1 MFARI
6 INAICCVALLSV
18 IPFVNVNAETFPAP
32 AFNPDQVVSDGKV
45 VYLLSIGNKK
55 IYRWSMASGA
65 YLSPVT
71 VGLPQGAGT
80 LAPSKMAVSTLHK
93 RIYLGYSTG
102 AIRYINLVG
111 DATEMAFAST
121 PYAVNG
127 LALAGKYVLA
137 QDYSGAW
144 ATHHIF
150 DQSGT
155 KTDSK
160 DWNFYSA
167 DYAWD
172 AKTSRIFYLQDGY
185 NPNDLRYE
193 VINQTTGKITGFGDS
208 PYNGNYSIQQ
218 PIRISNDGKNILLG
232 SGNFFK
238 SQGLVFGG
246 SVGTSF
252 TDASWDAAGTVTT
265 IRNSNSATL
274 LQRFD
279 AGARLIDQKTYD
291 GSAIG
296 VFGYA
301 TNKFTIVT
309 RVNGFVTY
317 TTYTASDDTD
327 GDGVKNDQDA
337 FPLDIAASIDT
348 DGDGY
353 PDKWNSGRSQK
364 NSTTGLQLD
373 AFPKDAFC
381 YLKLSNSIKCDYAA
395 LIAPYTPDK
404 VVSDGN
410 IVYLL
415 SKASKRVYRWSIAD
429 GAYISPLAVGIA
441 QGANTLAPNAI
452 ALSTDASRLYLGY
465 STGAIQYITVKTAAA
480 ERLFATISGGVADLF
495 VAGKYLIARE
505 SAYYGYRSIINGSG
519 TVLERA
525 WSYDLENFWDQSSA
539 RAYFIDGS
547 YFGYYQLDQSTG
559 KQSSYW
565 ERYVY
570 TNPNMISVSPD
581 GQKILL
587 GTGAIYAKSTMNQI
601 SSLGYSLQSSRWL
614 SNNAFVGLTNKD
626 GATLLQRRSDTGQL
640 LEQVSYTGVPLGI
653 YGNSNRMA
661 LLTLNNNAVTIRTF
675 VPSNDTDGDGV
686 DNTTDAFPNDVAASV
701 DSDRDGYPDSW
712 NSGRTQADSTTGLT
726 LDAFAQDAACYNAS
740 HGSGGVCNYA
750 ATVPNFTPDQIASDG
765 TTVYLLSIANKRVY
779 RKDIATGNYINPL
792 VVGIKEGDILT
803 APLKMT
809 LATEQNRLYLLYQS
823 GAIRYIKLGE
833 MKENPF
839 LSVNYSTSIQLLAAG
854 NYLVLRS
861 NDSNSL
867 TYDQNAALINSVY
880 NYRSVMSWD
889 PANSRIYS
897 IYGTEL
903 MYQILNP
910 STGLFVQSRSE
921 YSSYVSLGNLPVQ
934 ASPDGQ
940 KILSATGSLYDS
952 TDLKWRSSL
961 GLNGALAGSLW
972 LQGNQLVTLT
982 TKDSTTLLQR
992 RDSILRVVEQVSFSG
1007 TALGVYGSAQK
1018 MLVLVMKDGA
1028 VTGYPYVPN
1037 DDSDGDGVANIN
1049 DAFPYDVSAAI
1060 DSDHDGYPDSWN
1072 SGYSQLDSVSGLQ
1085 LDAFPQDSACF
1096 EMAQSNGGSCDIAS
1110 AVGDF
1115 LPDQTVSDGNIIYL
1129 LSKTNKRVYRWSIAA
1144 GAYLN
1149 PVVVSQQI
1157 GTETIAPDKIAVQ
1170 KNQNRLYL
1178 GYGTGALSYIDL
1190 NSGNESLL
1198 AGVASAVDGLAVAG
1212 NYLVVRS
1219 LNSVYGSIHTLFNP
1233 SGSTV
1238 EQYSVG
1244 SVSGDYEWDSANSR
1258 LYYTL
1263 NPSYENRVRYDVI
1276 NPVTGK
1282 QSNSGGL
1289 SSDKNVAKP
1298 VRVSV
1303 NGRLVLLGT
1312 GYIVNDQDMSWA
1324 ASLGGAIVDAKW
1336 FSDGSLVTLSNINGN
1351 TRLQRRNARLQILE
1365 EVNYT
1370 GTPLAIYGTAS
1381 KMSVVLQNNG
1391 ALVFQ
1396 SYIPNND
1403 SDGDGVNN
1411 ISDAFPNDP
1420 AASVDSDRDGY
1431 PDTWNAGYSQS
1442 DSTSGLQLDAFAQDA
1457 SCSSANQGN
1466 GGVCDYSASVPAFTP
1481 DQVVSDGGI
1490 VYLLDKANK
1499 RVYRWSMASR
1509 SYIDSLVVG
1518 INQAGVL
1525 LAPSKMAVSTSHNR
1539 LYLGYSTGAIQ
1550 YIDLAEKIEQPFA
1563 ALPLAVKG
1571 LGAVGD
1577 YLLAQD
1583 DSGSYATHYV
1593 LSKGGEITDT
1603 EGWNYYSDQ
1612 YLWDPASSR
1621 VYYITD
1627 TQNPRSLRYETIGQL
1642 NGKITSVGAAPDT
1655 WSYSL
1660 RGPVSLSG
1668 DGSQISLSSGDV
1680 FSTSN
1685 LARTSKINGSFVDTQ
1700 WLGNLLA
1707 TVESS
1712 GDIKLWDGSNFA
1724 LLNSFNIS
1732 GTPLKLLKDGDDLIL
1747 VRSLN
1752 GVITFNALP
1761 LGDHDGDGLPGWWE
1775 ALYGL
1780 DDANASDA
1788 VLDGDADG
1796 LSNLEEY
1803 QLKTLPT
1810 SVDTDGEGLSDGNEI
1825 NVRHTDPLRA
1835 DTDGDGLSDYQE
1847 LVTYNTN
1854 ALIADTD
1861 GDGFSDQDEI
1871 LGYATDPNNATSK
1884 PQSITMMTQ
1893 LFESDVLPVFWAD
1906 AVSNNANWYVDSSQ
1920 AFGGAKSLR
1929 SGNIGD
1935 SEKSGVVLSGLFS
1948 AGTLQFYA
1956 KVDAESCCDKLYVYV
1971 DGSLRQII
1979 AYYQAVN
1986 WAQFSISLTSGSHQI
2001 EWRYVK
2007 DSSISTVNDSVWID
2021 NVTFAAF

>member
-6 INAICCVALLSV
+6 IKVVCCVALLSIFHLV
-18 IPFVNVNAETFPAP
+18 EAKTEKFPAP
-32 AFNPDQVVSDGKV
+32 AFVPDQVVSDGKV
-45 VYLLSIGNKK
+45 VYLLSASNKQ
-55 IYRWSMASGA
+55 IFRWSMAAGE
-65 YLSPVT
+65 YLSPWT
-71 VGLPQGAGT
+71 VGLAQGGNT
-80 LAPSKMAVSTLHK
+80 LAPSKIAVSAVHQ

-102 AIRYINLVG
+102 AIRYINVSG
-111 DATEMAFAST
+111 DPSEVAFANT
-121 PYAVNG
+121 PAAVNG
-127 LALAGKYVLA
+127 LAIAGKYVLA
-137 QDYSGAW
+137 QDYSGVW

-150 DQSGT
+150 DQAGT

-160 DWNFYSA
+160 EWNYFSR
-167 DYAWD
+167 DYTWD
-172 AKTSRIFYLQDGY
+172 VKTSRILFLQDSHY
-185 NPNDLRYE
+185 PNDLRYE
-193 VINQTTGKITGFGDS
+193 VINQTTGKISSSGDS
-208 PYNGNYSIQQ
+208 PYNGTYAIQQ
-218 PIRISNDGKNILLG
+218 PIRVSNDGKNILLG

-238 SQGLVFGG
+238 TQGLVFGG
-246 SVGTSF
+246 SLGVSI

-265 IRNSNSATL
+265 IRNSNSVTL

-279 AGARLIDQKTYD
+279 ANSRVIDQKTFD

-296 VFGYA
+296 IFGYA
-301 TNKFTIVT
+301 ANKFTIVT

-317 TTYTASDDTD
+317 STYTASDDTD
-327 GDGVKNDQDA
+327 GDGIKNDKDA
-337 FPLDIAASIDT
+337 FPLDVAASADT

-353 PDKWNSGRSQK
+353 PDKWNSGRTQK

-381 YLKLSNSIKCDYAA
+381 YLKLSNSTKCDYAA

-415 SKASKRVYRWSIAD
+415 SKAAKRVYRWSIAD
-429 GAYISPLAVGIA
+429 GAYISPLAVGIV
-441 QGANTLAPNAI
+441 QGTGVLAPDAMAI
-452 ALSTDASRLYLGY
+452 SGDATRLYLGY

-480 ERLFATISGGVADLF
+480 ERLFATISGSVGELF

-505 SAYYGYRSIINGSG
+505 SSLYGYRSIINSSG
-519 TVLERA
+519 VVIERA

-547 YFGYYQLDQSTG
+547 YFGYYQLDQATG
-559 KQSSYW
+559 KSSNYW
-565 ERYVY
+565 ERYAY

-587 GTGAIYAKSTMNQI
+587 GTGAMYAKSTMNQI

-614 SNNAFVGLTNKD
+614 SNNVFVGLTNTD

-640 LEQVSYTGVPLGI
+640 LEQVNYAGAPLGV

-712 NSGRTQADSTTGLT
+712 NSGRTQADSATGLT

-750 ATVPNFTPDQIASDG
+750 ATVPNFTPDQIVSDG

-803 APLKMT
+803 APLKMA
-809 LATEQNRLYLLYQS
+809 LATTQNRLYLIYQS

-833 MKENPF
+833 VKENPF
-839 LSVNYSTSIQLLAAG
+839 LSAANPASAQLIAAG
-854 NYLVLRS
+854 NYVLLQD
-861 NDSNSL
+861 NNTL
-867 TYDQNAALINSVY
+867 YTYDQNATLVTSNYFNGQTYTWDPVASKLYSVGGGEIRYKLINQSTGLFTQSNSVY
-880 NYRSVMSWD
+880 NY
-889 PANSRIYS
+889 
-897 IYGTEL
+897 
-903 MYQILNP
+903 
-910 STGLFVQSRSE
+910 
-921 YSSYVSLGNLPVQ
+921 YVNLGNLPVLV
-934 ASPDGQ
+934 SLDGQ
-940 KILSATGSLYDS
+940 KVLSATGSLYDS
-952 TDLKWRSSL
+952 TELIWRASL
-961 GLNGALAGSLW
+961 GLDGPMVGALW
-972 LQGNQLVTLT
+972 LQDNQLVTLT
-982 TKDSTTLLQR
+982 TKEGNTLLQR
-992 RDSILRVVEQVSFSG
+992 RDSNLHVVEQVSINGS
-1007 TALGVYGSAQK
+1007 ALGVYGSAQK
-1018 MLVLVMKDGA
+1018 MLVMVIKDGTVSSYA
-1028 VTGYPYVPN
+1028 YIPN
-1037 DDSDGDGVANIN
+1037 DDSDGDGVTNLS
-1049 DAFPYDVSAAI
+1049 DAFPNDVAASV
-1060 DSDHDGYPDSWN
+1060 DSDRDGYPDAWN
-1072 SGYSQLDSVSGLQ
+1072 SGYTQTDSATGLQ

-1096 EMAQSNGGSCDIAS
+1096 ELAQSSGGGCGIAATIGNFMS
-1110 AVGDF
+1110 
-1115 LPDQTVSDGNIIYL
+1115 DQIVSDGNIIYL
-1129 LSKTNKRVYRWSIAA
+1129 LSKANKRVYRWSVTN

-1149 PVVVSQQI
+1149 PIIVGQQI
-1157 GTETIAPDKIAVQ
+1157 GATTIAPNKIAIQ

-1178 GYGTGALSYIDL
+1178 GYSTGTINYINL
-1190 NSGNESLL
+1190 NGGGETLFTSVTSSVE
-1198 AGVASAVDGLAVAG
+1198 GLMAAG
-1212 NYLVVRS
+1212 NYLVVRN
-1219 LNSVYGSIHTLFNP
+1219 NSQSYSIHSVLNWSAYLADRYSAGLI
-1233 SGSTV
+1233 SG
-1238 EQYSVG
+1238 E
-1244 SVSGDYEWDSANSR
+1244 YEWDAVNSR
-1258 LYYTL
+1258 LYYAV
-1263 NPSYENRVRYDVI
+1263 NPDHENVLQCEI
-1276 NPVTGK
+1276 ISQATGK
-1282 QSNSGGL
+1282 H
-1289 SSDKNVAKP
+1289 SDSCGIYSDDFISKP

-1303 NGRLVLLGT
+1303 NGRFVLLGT
-1312 GYIVNDQDMSWA
+1312 GYIYNDQDMSWA

-1336 FSDGSLVTLSNINGN
+1336 FSDGSLVTLSNINGG

-1365 EVNYT
+1365 EANYT
-1370 GTPLAIYGTAS
+1370 GTPLAIYGSAS
-1381 KMSVVLQNNG
+1381 KMFVVLQNNG

-1431 PDTWNAGYSQS
+1431 PDAWNAGYSQV

-1499 RVYRWSMASR
+1499 RVYRWSMASK

-1593 LSKGGEITDT
+1593 LSKSGEITDT
-1603 EGWNYYSDQ
+1603 EGWNYYSDE
-1612 YLWDPASSR
+1612 YLWDPVSSR
-1621 VYYITD
+1621 VYYVAD

-1642 NGKITSVGAAPDT
+1642 NGKITSVAAAPDT
-1655 WSYSL
+1655 WSYAL
-1660 RGPVSLSG
+1660 RGPVSVSG
-1668 DGSQISLSSGDV
+1668 DGSKISLSSGDV
-1680 FSTSN
+1680 FATSN

-1712 GDIKLWDGSNFA
+1712 GDIKLWDGTNFA

-1732 GTPLKLLKDGDDLIL
+1732 GTPLRLLKDGDDLIL

-1752 GVITFNALP
+1752 GVVTFNALP

-1796 LSNLEEY
+1796 LSNLEEF

-1810 SVDTDGEGLSDGNEI
+1810 SADTDGDGLSDGNEI
-1825 NVRHTDPLRA
+1825 NTRHTDPLRA

-1847 LVTYNTN
+1847 SVTYNTN

-1871 LGYATDPNNATSK
+1871 LGYATDPNDANSK
-1884 PQSITMMTQ
+1884 PQSITIMNQ
-1893 LFESDVLPVFWAD
+1893 LFESDVLPVFWVNA
-1906 AVSNNANWYVDSSQ
+1906 ASNNANWYVDSSQ

-1971 DGSLRQII
+1971 DGSLRQTI
-1979 AYYQAVN
+1979 AYYQAAN
-1986 WAQFSISLTSGSHQI
+1986 WAQFSVALASGSHQI

-2007 DSSISTVNDSVWID
+2007 DGSVSTVNDSVWID